1 MPQGEAES
9 KPKPHHV
16 QSRLTNSFGSIKLS
30 TNTSP
35 YFSEGKSSRGDKAVP
50 SAESNDG
57 KIDLHPS
64 RRANLK
70 TRQPTLPTSKRSIL
84 LAAVAEET
92 KELLPGL
99 LKVTPD
105 SPATGELVKPD
116 SLFPAFKSNC
126 PNLPKTS
133 IRVIN
138 MDTLDAAIRLS
149 SLTTSTV
156 ADSPHPPV
164 LVLNMANAEHGGG
177 GWLKGAMAQEEALC
191 YRTSLSFT
199 LKRRFYPMPARSVIY
214 SPAVVVMRESLAK
227 GHQLMDLTHPEKLPV
242 VSVISVAAV
251 RDPSVERR
259 LDDGEEVYCNG
270 DHRDLMRSKI
280 RMTLRVAA
288 TKGHR
293 KLVLGA
299 LGCGA
304 FGNPKSEVV
313 RLWKEV
319 LTEAE
324 FTGGWWEQVIFAVL
338 DDGGGKDSSGNYGV
352 FWRGL
357 DGLKV

>member
-1 MPQGEAES
+1 MPEGKTES
-9 KPKPHHV
+9 KPKSHQV
-16 QSRLTNSFGSIKLS
+16 QSKLTNNFGAIKLS

-35 YFSEGKSSRGDKAVP
+35 YFSDGKVSKGDKEVQSP
-50 SAESNDG
+50 ESNNG

-70 TRQPTLPTSKRSIL
+70 TRQPTLPSSRRSVL
-84 LAAVAEET
+84 LAAVAGET

-99 LKVTPD
+99 LKLTPNT
-105 SPATGELVKPD
+105 PATGELVKPD
-116 SLFPAFKSNC
+116 TLFPAFKSDC
-126 PNLPKTS
+126 PNVPKTS

-138 MDTLDAAIRLS
+138 IDTLDAAIRLS

-156 ADSPHPPV
+156 TGSPQPPV

-191 YRTSLSFT
+191 YRSSLSFT
-199 LKRRFYPMPARSVIY
+199 LKRRFYPMPDRAVIY
-214 SPAVVVMRESLAK
+214 SPTVVILRESLAK
-227 GHQLMDLTHPEKLPV
+227 GHRLLDLTHPEKLPV
-242 VSVISVAAV
+242 VSVVSVAAV

-259 LDDGEEVYCNG
+259 LDDGEEIYRNG
-270 DHRDLMRSKI
+270 DERDVMRSKI

-288 TKGHR
+288 AKGHR

-304 FGNPKSEVV
+304 FGNPKSEVA
-313 RLWKEV
+313 RLWKDV

-324 FTGGWWEQVIFAVL
+324 FSGGWWEHIIFAVL
-338 DDGGGKDSSGNYGV
+338 EEGGGKDSNGNYEV
-352 FWRGL
+352 FRRAL
-357 DGLKV
+357 DGLEV